1 MIFSPDLIRFYRIS
15 KWIYGHLF
23 KMDIR
28 RNRAVSVLKITPL
41 CTDPF
46 HFTRYLHVTLWTH
59 LVESIIADTLLAHMS
74 QELLGST
81 RCRRAMDIH
90 RQFHNNMSDLYNH
103 MLERPGSTPNTSLF
117 TLLYC
122 YRFHSAV
129 LDITL
134 FSYFYNKHQLL
145 NGEWVKNR
153 MINEE
158 EKQ

>member
-1 MIFSPDLIRFYRIS
+1 MIFSPDFIRFYRIS

-28 RNRAVSVLKITPL
+28 RNSNRAVSVLKITPL

-103 MLERPGSTPNTSLF
+103 MLERPGLTPNTSLF
-117 TLLYC
+117 TLLLQVSQC
-122 YRFHSAV
+122 RTWHNTF
-129 LDITL
+129 LL
-134 FSYFYNKHQLL
+134 FLQQTTAA
-145 NGEWVKNR
+145 EWWVS
-153 MINEE
+153 EE
-158 EKQ
+158 